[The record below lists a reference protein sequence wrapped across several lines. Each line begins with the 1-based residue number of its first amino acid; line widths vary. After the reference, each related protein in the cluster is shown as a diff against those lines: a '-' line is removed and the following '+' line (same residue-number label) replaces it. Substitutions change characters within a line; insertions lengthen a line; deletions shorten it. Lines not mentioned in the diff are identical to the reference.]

1 MLILHFFT
9 RKQLTLKNG
18 SNYQRS
24 RTMQTVR
31 QRLHETCEK
40 MHETRQKRFCFYSC
54 LLFFGITLFM
64 LLKFLAISSR
74 VFVTSFLV
82 ASFLDIKE
90 NLNFVNSVHIYCFN
104 FFSKLVGFLLSFCFE
119 NSFTTSFVEA
129 QSSLLHTSSSE
140 SLMWSSS

>member
-104 FFSKLVGFLLSFCFE
+104 FFSQLVGFFLSFYFE

-129 QSSLLHTSSSE
+129 QSSLVHTSSSE

>member
-1 MLILHFFT
+1 
-9 RKQLTLKNG
+9 
-18 SNYQRS
+18 
-24 RTMQTVR
+24 
-31 QRLHETCEK
+31 
-40 MHETRQKRFCFYSC
+40 
-54 LLFFGITLFM
+54 M

-90 NLNFVNSVHIYCFN
+90 NVNFVNSVHIYCFN
-104 FFSKLVGFLLSFCFE
+104 FFSQLVGFLLSFCFE

-140 SLMWSSS
+140 SLM

>member
-104 FFSKLVGFLLSFCFE
+104 FFSQLVGFFLSFWFE

>member
-40 MHETRQKRFCFYSC
+40 MHETRQKRFCFYFC
-54 LLFFGITLFM
+54 LLFFGITLFI

-104 FFSKLVGFLLSFCFE
+104 FFSQLVGFFLSFCFE

>member
-1 MLILHFFT
+1 
-9 RKQLTLKNG
+9 
-18 SNYQRS
+18 
-24 RTMQTVR
+24 
-31 QRLHETCEK
+31 
-40 MHETRQKRFCFYSC
+40 
-54 LLFFGITLFM
+54 M

-104 FFSKLVGFLLSFCFE
+104 FFSQLIGFFLSFCFE

-140 SLMWSSS
+140 SLM

>member
-104 FFSKLVGFLLSFCFE
+104 FFSQLVGFLLSFFFE

>member
-40 MHETRQKRFCFYSC
+40 MYETRQKRFCCYSC

-104 FFSKLVGFLLSFCFE
+104 FFSQLVGFFLSFCFE

-140 SLMWSSS
+140 SLM

>member
-104 FFSKLVGFLLSFCFE
+104 FFSQLVGFFLSFYFE